1 MPTTDYRLA
10 DGTRV
15 TGTTTILKRVT
26 PSGGL
31 IHWAWTQGRDGKNLY
46 ETRDRAGDAGT
57 LGHAMIEAYIHQRAV
72 EGLESFDANLREL
85 ADKAFQAYL
94 EWERSYDVQIQ
105 ETEMHLVSEEFR
117 YGGTP
122 DAVGLVRGKLSLLDW
137 KTSNAL
143 YPEVLGQLAAYG
155 RLWFENRG
163 QRFESYHVLRLG
175 KEHGNF
181 DHRYYPPSVVEG
193 IGWRYFKAARDV
205 YNCDRELKKAL

>member
-1 MPTTDYRLA
+1 MPTTDYRLE

-15 TGTTTILKRVT
+15 PGTTTILKRVT

-31 IHWAWTQGRDGKNLY
+31 IHWAYTQGRDGKDLY

-57 LGHAMIEAYIHQRAV
+57 LGHAMIEAYLHKRAV
-72 EGLESFDANLREL
+72 ENLELYDQGLRDL
-85 ADKAFQAYL
+85 ASKAFDAYL
-94 EWERSYDVQIQ
+94 EWERNYNVEIV
-105 ETEMHLVSEEFR
+105 ETEMHLVSENLR

-122 DAVGLVRGKLSLLDW
+122 DAVGLVGGKLALLDW

-155 RLWFENRG
+155 RLWFEVRK

-175 KEHGNF
+175 KEHANF
-181 DHRYYPPSVVEG
+181 DHRFYPPSVVEG
-193 IGWRYFKAARDV
+193 VGWRYFKAAREV
-205 YNCDRELKKAL
+205 YDCDRDLKKAV